1 MPRAKNDEAARRLAT
16 IPGLGVRN
24 ATALAAAIGGRQTFA
39 RGRDLAA
46 WLGPNEVE
54 PEQTWQ
60 TFQKL
65 FAMVNH
71 IDAESGIRRRR
82 QPFRDLV
89 LAAEFPTRSRA
100 SSMAPRTCSPAR
112 YNHRSTDQ
120 DQRDHSQNPA
130 NDTERLKY
138 SIGGLQPRVKRHK
151 PGVMK
156 ASSAKIAAATPRAAT
171 TDIRTTVAYGGR
183 F

>member
-24 ATALAAAIGGRQTFA
+24 ATALAAAIGGGQTFA

-89 LAAEFPTRSRA
+89 LAAEFPTRLRA
-100 SSMAPRTCSPAR
+100 SSMAPQTCSPAA
-112 YNHRSTDQ
+112 YNHRGTDR

-130 NDTERLKY
+130 NDTKRLK
-138 SIGGLQPRVKRHK
+138 SPIGGLQPRVKRHK
-151 PGVMK
+151 PGDEGQQSK
-156 ASSAKIAAATPRAAT
+156 NRRG
-171 TDIRTTVAYGGR
+171 DGEGR
-183 F
+183 YH

>member
-24 ATALAAAIGGRQTFA
+24 ATALAAAIGGGQTFA

-82 QPFRDLV
+82 QPYPRFGISSRISDA
-89 LAAEFPTRSRA
+89 LAGFVNGAANLFSRGLQSSRHRLRPTRSQPEPRQRYQAPEILHRRA
-100 SSMAPRTCSPAR
+100 PATRKAPQAR
-112 YNHRSTDQ
+112 
-120 DQRDHSQNPA
+120 
-130 NDTERLKY
+130 
-138 SIGGLQPRVKRHK
+138 
-151 PGVMK
+151 
-156 ASSAKIAAATPRAAT
+156 
-171 TDIRTTVAYGGR
+171 
-183 F
+183 